1 MKTAHAAAL
10 VSAAAL
16 LVLGACRHERTTST
30 TSYRTEEA
38 AAVAAPSISLNGPDR
53 PLLVGDTAT
62 FYLKSSN
69 TLGRDTRIRWSTT
82 AGRLTTDVG
91 GSVARVRFD
100 ETGVYTVKATLEV
113 DGNPVQTEQVDV
125 RVSAVK

>member
-1 MKTAHAAAL
+1 MKAPMTVAVLATVALAAIT
-10 VSAAAL
+10 
-16 LVLGACRHERTTST
+16 GCRHDRTTST
-30 TSYRTEEA
+30 TYRTDEA
-38 AAVAAPSISLNGPDR
+38 VVAAPSISLNGPDR

-82 AGRLTTDVG
+82 AGRLTTDMG
-91 GSVARVRFD
+91 GSIARVRFD

-125 RVSAVK
+125 RVNAVK